1 MKTNYPNFAN
11 FSIAL
16 TCFLTIWSS
25 PAQAKLVT
33 EIIKVPVSVA
43 NLYGKTTERDVVV
56 TLLHDDA
63 FFKTSA
69 KPYPIAIINHGRAA
83 KPEERTTAFGR
94 ANSIVNARW
103 LAGMGFLVAVPTRIG
118 YGVTGGEDLEDTG
131 LCHKKNYP
139 PGYKVGIDQT
149 LQILQTLRQR
159 PDIAPDGGLILGQSF
174 GGTIAIGVAAQN
186 PTGILATLNFAGGG
200 GGNPETNPMQP
211 CGTANLEHMFAT
223 YGKTAKIPTLW
234 VYTENDQWMGP
245 KYPKEWFEAYKAK
258 SGTGEF
264 LLLPPNGTDGHG
276 VFSRDPAAWRT
287 QVLQFMKANGFPD
300 LKESKQVN
308 TASQQSIEFNAK
320 GVEDGK

>member
-1 MKTNYPNFAN
+1 MKTRYLKHAN
-11 FSIAL
+11 FGIAFA
-16 TCFLTIWSS
+16 CFLTLSTSS
-25 PAQAKLVT
+25 AQAKLVT

-43 NLYGKTTERDVVV
+43 NLYGKITERDVVV

-63 FFKTSA
+63 FIKASG

-139 PGYKVGIDQT
+139 PGYKAGIDQT
-149 LQILQTLRQR
+149 MQILQALRQR
-159 PDIAPDGGLILGQSF
+159 PDISPDKGLVLGQSF

-186 PTGILATLNFAGGG
+186 PPGIQATINFAGGG

-223 YGKTAKIPTLW
+223 YGKTTKIPTLW

-264 LLLPPNGTDGHG
+264 LFLPPNGTDGHG

-287 QVLQFMKANGFPD
+287 QVLQFIKANGFAD
-300 LKESKQVN
+300 LKEPEASK
-308 TASQQSIEFNAK
+308 
-320 GVEDGK
+320 

>member
-1 MKTNYPNFAN
+1 MKIKYSNFTNL
-11 FSIAL
+11 SIAFIGLL
-16 TCFLTIWSS
+16 TLCAS

-43 NLYGKTTERDVVV
+43 NLYGKITEHDVVV

-63 FFKTSA
+63 FIKTTG

-139 PGYKVGIDQT
+139 PGYKVGVDQT

-159 PDIAPDGGLILGQSF
+159 PDIAPDKGLVLGQSF

-186 PTGILATLNFAGGG
+186 PPGIQATINFAGGG
-200 GGNPETNPMQP
+200 GGNPEINPMQP
-211 CGTANLEHMFAT
+211 CGTANLEQMFRN

-245 KYPKEWFEAYKAK
+245 KYPKEWFEAYKAQ

-264 LLLPPNGTDGHG
+264 IFLPPNGTDGHG
-276 VFSRDPAAWRT
+276 VFSRDPAAWRA
-287 QVLQFMKANGFPD
+287 QVLQFLKSNGFAD
-300 LKESKQVN
+300 LKEAEVSK
-308 TASQQSIEFNAK
+308 
-320 GVEDGK
+320 

>member
-1 MKTNYPNFAN
+1 MKIKYLNIAN
-11 FSIAL
+11 LSITL
-16 TCFLTIWSS
+16 ICFLALFTSS
-25 PAQAKLVT
+25 AQAKLVT

-43 NLYGKTTERDVVV
+43 NLYGKITERDVVV

-63 FFKTSA
+63 FIKASG
-69 KPYPIAIINHGRAA
+69 KPHPIAIINHGRAA

-131 LCHKKNYP
+131 LCNKKNYP
-139 PGYKVGIDQT
+139 PGYKAGIDQT

-159 PDIAPDGGLILGQSF
+159 PNIAPDGGLILGQSF

-186 PTGILATLNFAGGG
+186 PAGILATLNFAGGG

-211 CGTANLEHMFAT
+211 CGTANLEQMFSN

-264 LLLPPNGTDGHG
+264 LFLPPNGTDGHG
-276 VFSRDPAAWRT
+276 VFSRDPAAWRP
-287 QVLQFMKANGFPD
+287 QVMQFLKSNGFPD
-300 LKESKQVN
+300 LKETEANK
-308 TASQQSIEFNAK
+308 
-320 GVEDGK
+320 

>member
-159 PDIAPDGGLILGQSF
+159 PDIASDKGLILGQSF

-234 VYTENDQWMGP
+234 VYTENDHWMGP

-287 QVLQFMKANGFPD
+287 QVMQFMKTNGFAD
-300 LKESKQVN
+300 LKETEVSK
-308 TASQQSIEFNAK
+308 
-320 GVEDGK
+320 